1 MTTSTADLLKISD
14 LKSPKGSFLL
24 GNLKE
29 FKQKNKHRILEDW
42 AKEYG
47 ELYTIKL
54 AAKTI
59 LVSADTDVNATI
71 LKQRPTKFRRF
82 SKINE
87 IFLEMGLHTVFNAEG
102 EHWKKQRKPVTEA
115 LSVKKVK
122 GYYPIIQE
130 KTTNLI
136 AKIKSYSETENTIEI
151 LNDFIAFTID
161 VTTEV
166 AFGYKLNT
174 IDNKEDSFQKHLEL
188 IFPLINER
196 ITAPIAMWRIF
207 PNARD
212 KELKI
217 SLKAIEDVMGK
228 FINEAKQ
235 RLAENPELVENPTTF
250 LEALLVESKKE
261 KTVFDEKT
269 VYGNVIAM
277 LIAGEDTTSNTL
289 AWTLFYLA
297 QHPEIVQKIRQEAS
311 IAYPNNNT
319 PENYDQLADLKYTN
333 AAIQEAIRLKP
344 TTPMLF
350 FQPNEDLVL
359 KNVFVPKDTMIIT
372 QNSYAAMD
380 NANFSNATKFDPSR
394 WIKSACPYQNH
405 APKTSRAFG
414 GGARL
419 CPGMHLSI
427 IEMTTAISSI
437 CKQFD
442 ISLAVKPY
450 EVEENFA
457 FTMAPENLKIIFK
470 KASTL

>member
-1 MTTSTADLLKISD
+1 M
-14 LKSPKGSFLL
+14 
-24 GNLKE
+24 E
-29 FKQKNKHRILEDW
+29 
-42 AKEYG
+42 
-47 ELYTIKL
+47 
-54 AAKTI
+54 
-59 LVSADTDVNATI
+59 
-71 LKQRPTKFRRF
+71 
-82 SKINE
+82 
-87 IFLEMGLHTVFNAEG
+87 
-102 EHWKKQRKPVTEA
+102 KQRKPVTEA

-196 ITAPIAMWRIF
+196 ITAPIAIWRIF

-212 KELKI
+212 KDLKA
-217 SLKAIEDVMGK
+217 SLKAIEEIMGK
-228 FINEAKQ
+228 FINEAKE
-235 RLAENPELVENPTTF
+235 RLDENPELVENPTTF
-250 LEALLVESKKE
+250 LDALLVESKKE
-261 KTVFDEKT
+261 DTVFDEKT
-269 VYGNVIAM
+269 LYGNVIAM

-311 IAYPNNNT
+311 TAYPNNNT

-350 FQPNEDLVL
+350 FQPNEDVVL

-380 NANFSNATKFDPSR
+380 NTNFSNANKFDPNR
-394 WIKSACPYQNH
+394 WIKSVCPYKNH

-427 IEMTTAISSI
+427 IEMTAAISSI

-442 ISLAVKPY
+442 ISLAVKPS

-457 FTMAPENLKIIFK
+457 FTMAPENLKVIFK
-470 KASTL
+470 RASIL